1 MVDSP
6 SVLKTQ
12 AMTDSGLTLVMSG
25 YLCRPQSANLLPFW
39 HGFIELQ
46 RRLPLEKAVKKIV
59 AHSWN
64 MELADLAKHVYGNQ
78 TNYHENQHWFYPEF
92 LNRFETLD
100 IFVGASDR
108 ESSLSTAS
116 IQNLLADA
124 QSRTRAIQLLDESST
139 LPGQL
144 LFVRWDLK
152 RADDS
157 KANPIVIDASLPE
170 EYIYLSYSS
179 DVDEGYDDAWIIA
192 PMYLARRL
200 REFDSFLMASLSG
213 KNQFLNLFTKQ
224 GWPRAR
230 VKSSWQNIMSYSICQ
245 KLAEVSLNI
254 SQVIWRRFQGGAFI
268 QRVVRKIL
276 GPIYRYLG
284 RPPLTVE
291 NSCLPSF
298 GCKRPVFP
306 YSRAVRN
313 SSLFK
318 YFILSE
324 GLRNRVR
331 FLVDGDFEL
340 AASSGQVICPQKV
353 VLFVWQAEPITILS
367 LSNQSLLPL
376 AAIYNLGS
384 QKVFEYL
391 PDDQGGWNI
400 NVLEP
405 ESSDLEDRLSCG
417 LSAAARA
424 SLEKVPVLITP
435 SIEEY
440 LACTDWYY
448 LNALVKYISWRD
460 LGYVSLVNQGCGM
473 PHPEFPD
480 LQIVEGGGHPL
491 SLLLAAGTIS
501 GIQEYLKVAHYD
513 LRNGSNVVAHTRLE
527 FPALAKEKNLF

>member
-1 MVDSP
+1 
-6 SVLKTQ
+6 
-12 AMTDSGLTLVMSG
+12 MTDSGLTLVLFG
-25 YLCRPQSANLLPFW
+25 YLCRPQSASLLAFW
-39 HGFIELQ
+39 LGFIELQ
-46 RRLPLEKAVKKIV
+46 RTLPSEKRVEKIV
-59 AHSWN
+59 THTWN
-64 MELADLAKHVYGNQ
+64 IELADLAEHVYGTQ
-78 TNYHENQHWFYPEF
+78 TNHHQNQRYFYPKV
-92 LNRFETLD
+92 LNRSE
-100 IFVGASDR
+100 IFDSSAANVVGGPT
-108 ESSLSTAS
+108 LSTAS

-139 LPGQL
+139 LPEQL
-144 LFVRWDLK
+144 LCVRWDLR

-157 KANPIVIDASLPE
+157 KANRIVIDASLPE

-179 DVDEGYDDAWIIA
+179 NVDEGYDDTWIIA
-192 PMYLARRL
+192 PIYLARRL

-230 VKSSWQNIMSYSICQ
+230 VKSSWQNILSHSICQ

-254 SQVIWRRFQGGAFI
+254 SQVIWCRFQGGGFI
-268 QRVVRKIL
+268 HRVVRKML
-276 GPIYRYLG
+276 GPIYRYLE

-298 GCKRPVFP
+298 GYKRPVFP
-306 YSRAVRN
+306 YSKAVRN

-331 FLVDGDFEL
+331 FLVDGDFEV

-367 LSNQSLLPL
+367 LKSQSLLPL

-384 QKVFEYL
+384 QQVFEYL
-391 PDDQGGWNI
+391 LDDHGRWNI

-405 ESSDLEDRLSCG
+405 ESSALEDRLSCG

-424 SLEKVPVLITP
+424 SLDKVPVLITP

-440 LACTDWYY
+440 LACSDWYY

-460 LGYVSLVNQGCGM
+460 LGYVCLVNQGCGM
-473 PHPEFPD
+473 PHPEFPN
-480 LQIVEGGGHPL
+480 LQIVERGECPL
-491 SLLLAAGTIS
+491 SLRLAAGTIS
-501 GIQEYLKVAHYD
+501 GIQEFLKVANYD
-513 LRNGSNVVAHTRLE
+513 LRNRSSMVATALLE
-527 FPALAKEKNLF
+527 FPVLAKEKKLF